1 MFSHQNLKFMERS
14 EKTIS
19 STKEPKRF
27 LQEAL
32 QYARQQKLNF
42 TGYDTQYQA
51 LRCNFLPLLK
61 DDIVIGVVSLNN
73 DGEYQYR
80 ELVRDPSM
88 PGAPRGC

>member
-1 MFSHQNLKFMERS
+1 MEKPGK
-14 EKTIS
+14 KTCS
-19 STKEPKRF
+19 RMDPAHF

-32 QYARQQKLNF
+32 EYARQQKLDF
-42 TGYDTQYQA
+42 TGYDTQYQS

-61 DDIVIGVVSLNN
+61 DDVVIGVVSLNN
-73 DGEYQYR
+73 DGCYQYR

>member
-1 MFSHQNLKFMERS
+1 MEKSGKR
-14 EKTIS
+14 T
-19 STKEPKRF
+19 STVIEPNHF

-32 QYARQQKLNF
+32 EYAQRQKLDF
-42 TGYDTQYQA
+42 TDYDTQYQS

-61 DDIVIGVVSLNN
+61 NDVVVGVVSLNS

-80 ELVRDPSM
+80 ELVRDPSL